1 MALVAGQVPISGYQI
16 PDYSRVGQIAA
27 ESEMAPL
34 QVATGLIEQYKSYQK
49 EQKEAKKQVSAAK
62 TFAKA
67 LKVYTPEM
75 SPILDETI
83 ARLSDENI
91 PISDRLADSQA
102 VGMLAELGTLGAK
115 QRAIAVQ
122 ERQAGMRSGG
132 RFFGYGGVGGGMP
145 ATVLGADAGP
155 VPGTYGGIISP
166 GSEADQYTS
175 LFNEYGKVAAASGA
189 DPAKLSNV
197 TKDYINAI
205 TYGDPNAV
213 RAAVENMKS
222 LIPKGAGELE
232 GNVDIETTSGDVIFG
247 QKDKAGTI
255 YANGM
260 AMNQFGERRPEFSP
274 VTNEAIYSAME
285 DGVLPPLPQEDVPV
299 DQIPLVPADQPLSV
313 PLGQGQDLAQP
324 QQVPQAAPDT
334 LDTSRMPSIA
344 PGAPE
349 GQQYTGGYDVLRTDI
364 PIDQMSPEQATVELE
379 RTETLTPFQRKLA
392 DDAISEASQKLESVP
407 TEEVERDMK
416 FILLTRKDEQI
427 MPPTGVARVLTDE
440 QKKARS
446 NAVYNMARKRYAQR
460 EYAREIIDRF
470 ARIQKILNHP
480 QASEFFGQNVPQKKL
495 NEFLNRYPDI
505 ASEFETLKGQDLVR
519 ALRSI
524 KEKTGT
530 VAQTSDRESQ
540 AYQASVNSLNI
551 NQSWNDTGAKGELF
565 RLQALLVREA
575 KNLGMNESLFS
586 IEPKFDAQGN
596 RAGQRII
603 ADEIRKSYN
612 DPLYFQDEV
621 DYFTKIARLRDRV
634 SGGQQTGQPQSQSAT
649 NQKPL
654 KDAAKKIKD
663 GGL

>member
-16 PDYSRVGQIAA
+16 PDYTRVGQIAA
-27 ESEMAPL
+27 EGAMAPF
-34 QVATGLIEQYKSYQK
+34 QVATGLIEQYKNYQK

-91 PISDRLADSQA
+91 PISERLADSKA

-122 ERQAGMRSGG
+122 EQQAGMRSGG
-132 RFFGYGGVGGGMP
+132 RFFGYGDGGGGMP
-145 ATVLGADAGP
+145 ATVIGANAGP
-155 VPGTYGGIISP
+155 VPGLYEGLVGTGTEY
-166 GSEADQYTS
+166 DQYTS
-175 LFNEYGKVAAASGA
+175 QFNQLGELAAASGA
-189 DPAKLSNV
+189 DPNKLSQAS
-197 TKDYINAI
+197 KDYINA
-205 TYGDPNAV
+205 TVAGDPNAV
-213 RAAVENMKS
+213 KAAFRNMQS
-222 LIPKGAGELE
+222 LVPKGAGELE
-232 GNVDIETTSGDVIFG
+232 GAVEIETPSGDVISG

-255 YANGM
+255 YADGM
-260 AMNQFGERRPEFSP
+260 AMNQFGEPRPRFSP
-274 VTNEAIYSAME
+274 ITNQAIVSAMG
-285 DGVLPPLPQEDVPV
+285 DYGVLPPLPQEDIPV
-299 DQIPLVPADQPLSV
+299 DQTPIAPS
-313 PLGQGQDLAQP
+313 GQGEDVIPAQP
-324 QQVPQAAPDT
+324 EAQVAPDT
-334 LDTSRMPSIA
+334 IDVSKMLD
-344 PGAPE
+344 GAPE

-379 RTETLTPFQRKLA
+379 RTTSLTPFQRKLA
-392 DDAISEASQKLESVP
+392 DDAVREASQKLESVP
-407 TEEVERDMK
+407 TDEVEKDMK

-440 QKKARS
+440 QKKARA
-446 NAVYNMARKRYAQR
+446 NTVYNMGRKRYAQR
-460 EYAREIIDRF
+460 AYAREIIDRY

-505 ASEFETLKGQDLVR
+505 ASELETLKGQDLVK
-519 ALRSI
+519 ALQGI

-530 VAQTSDRESQ
+530 VAQTSDTESK
-540 AYQASVNSLNI
+540 AYQASANSLNI
-551 NQSWNDTGAKGELF
+551 NQSWTDTGAKGELF
-565 RLQALLVREA
+565 RLQALLVREG
-575 KNLGMNESLFS
+575 KRLGMNESLFA

-603 ADEIRKSYN
+603 ADEIRKSYD

-621 DYFTKIARLRDRV
+621 DYFTKISMLRDRV
-634 SGGQQTGQPQSQSAT
+634 SGGQQPGQPQAAPQQPSL
-649 NQKPL
+649 NQ
-654 KDAAKKIKD
+654 AAEKLR
-663 GGL
+663 GLGF